1 LPITPVYRKLESDSW
16 LERCGVEPTFRT
28 EALIVVNFYR

>member
-1 LPITPVYRKLESDSW
+1 LAWRASRVVK
-16 LERCGVEPTFRT
+16 PTFRT